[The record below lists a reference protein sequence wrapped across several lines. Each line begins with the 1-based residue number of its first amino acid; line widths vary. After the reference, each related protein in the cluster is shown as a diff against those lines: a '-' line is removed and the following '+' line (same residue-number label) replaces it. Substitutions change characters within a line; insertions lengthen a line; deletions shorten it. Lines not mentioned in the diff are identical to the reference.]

1 MRGLSAVRGC
11 EFNRIAELLAVRN
24 NDAAQDSGDRTRAAV
39 AMILH
44 QTINDVEILFIQR
57 AAHDLD
63 PWSGHIAFPG
73 GKLEEGE
80 LECQAACRETHEEIG
95 VDLEQGRYLGRL
107 SDIVG
112 ANLPVRVSCC
122 LFGVDRMSFRPVLNE
137 EVCDLFWVTLSDL
150 RDQGRHLQS
159 SVAFDEKRFQVPAIR
174 LPVDDKPLL
183 WGITYRLVMQLLALL
198 EGNSATGEGYYRLP
212 EMVELNE
219 EDYIMSEKT
228 GIITFKGSPM
238 TLLGPELKVGDAAP
252 DFAVVDNG
260 LAAVSLSSY
269 AGKIKIISAVP
280 SLDTPVC
287 DTETRRFN
295 QEAASLPGNVIV
307 LTVSLDL
314 PFAQKRWCGA
324 AGIDKV
330 VTLSDYR
337 ERSFGLGYGVLI
349 KELLL
354 LTRAVFVVDATN
366 TIRYIQIV
374 PEVTGEPD
382 YAAAVAA
389 AKALL

>member
-1 MRGLSAVRGC
+1 
-11 EFNRIAELLAVRN
+11 
-24 NDAAQDSGDRTRAAV
+24 
-39 AMILH
+39 
-44 QTINDVEILFIQR
+44 
-57 AAHDLD
+57 
-63 PWSGHIAFPG
+63 
-73 GKLEEGE
+73 
-80 LECQAACRETHEEIG
+80 
-95 VDLEQGRYLGRL
+95 
-107 SDIVG
+107 
-112 ANLPVRVSCC
+112 
-122 LFGVDRMSFRPVLNE
+122 
-137 EVCDLFWVTLSDL
+137 
-150 RDQGRHLQS
+150 
-159 SVAFDEKRFQVPAIR
+159 
-174 LPVDDKPLL
+174 
-183 WGITYRLVMQLLALL
+183 
-198 EGNSATGEGYYRLP
+198 
-212 EMVELNE
+212 
-219 EDYIMSEKT
+219 MSEKT
-228 GIITFKGSPM
+228 GIITFKGNPM

-252 DFAVVDNG
+252 DFVVVDNG
-260 LAAVSLSSY
+260 LAAVTLSSY
-269 AGKIKIISAVP
+269 AGKVKIISAVP

-295 QEAASLPGNVIV
+295 QEAASLPGDAVV

-354 LTRAVFVVDATN
+354 LTRAVFVVDAAN

-382 YAAAVAA
+382 YAAVIAA